1 MRKKLLKTVVAL
13 MSIAALLGVSAA
25 TDANSDEL
33 ITATLAKGMHVQSG
47 GQELIMT
54 DWSGQRLYPIVY
66 NGNTYVP
73 VRPIGNALNAA
84 VGWEEESQTVSIGG
98 AEGTANVGTIRY
110 TVGTSEDNIGWITTA
125 GKDGKILSHDNAPL
139 LSIDVGEYM
148 GHDRIEAHSF
158 GIAYDA
164 MEINIGGRQETQS
177 CLLRNAQTEKT
188 VTIIIENAETGEM
201 LHVETLEPMHFRM
214 VKIPVNSVKLL
225 RITTVVAE
233 GEEQ

>member
-1 MRKKLLKTVVAL
+1 MKQKIIHIILALTILCAVV
-13 MSIAALLGVSAA
+13 GVVSAA
-25 TDANSDEL
+25 GGGEEL
-33 ITATLAKGMHVQSG
+33 IQVTLARGMHVQAN

-73 VRPIGNALNAA
+73 VRPIGSALNAA

-98 AEGTANVGTIRY
+98 AEGTANVGTIKY

-125 GKDGKILSHDNAPL
+125 GKDGEILSHDNAPL

-148 GHDRIEAHSF
+148 GHDRIEAYSF
-158 GIAYDA
+158 GVAYDA

-177 CLLRNAQTEKT
+177 CLLRNAQTEKS
-188 VTIIIENAETGEM
+188 VTILITNAETGEM
-201 LHVETLEPMHFRM
+201 LHVETLEPMHFQM
-214 VKIPVNSVKLL
+214 ASIPVDGVKLL
-225 RITTVVAE
+225 KITTMVAE